1 VVAVRPPH
9 LVLGLEVLHAH
20 DTVFLLE
27 LALYLSVLDDVSIA
41 GDDLLC
47 LLGDLLVLP
56 SIRGHHP
63 SIDNRVLLCPQVLGN
78 PLPSL
83 GVGAATQLILPAGSI
98 SHRLKIGVQEKLDAS
113 HCLLDVLVIVET
125 VADCRRPG
133 EGFLIGRLQG
143 LNPHR
148 VVRVEVREL
157 VGTQRSQP
165 DGHHAGI

>member
-1 VVAVRPPH
+1 MVAVRPPH

-20 DTVFLLE
+20 NTVFLLE

-56 SIRGHHP
+56 SIRGHHS
-63 SIDNRVLLCPQVLGN
+63 SIDNGVLLCPQVLGN

-113 HCLLDVLVIVET
+113 HRLLDVLVIVET

-133 EGFLIGRLQG
+133 EGFLIGCLQRLD
-143 LNPHR
+143 PHG
-148 VVRVEVREL
+148 VVRVEV
-157 VGTQRSQP
+157 
-165 DGHHAGI
+165 